1 MGTMNIS
8 ISDELLAKVDKA
20 IATRGY
26 SSRSE
31 FIRDAIRIFLQEI
44 EWASNVEGNVL
55 GVVAT
60 TYDTERRGI
69 SDEITKMQH
78 RYEDVIMT
86 TLHNHLH
93 DRCMEII
100 LTKGDVKRVREL
112 TENLRIITGMESVRA
127 NLLRTPD

>member
-8 ISDELLAKVDKA
+8 VSDGLLSKVDRV
-20 IATRGY
+20 IAARGY

-31 FIRDAIRIFLQEI
+31 FIRDAIRILLREI
-44 EWASNVEGNVL
+44 EWASSVEGNVL
-55 GVVAT
+55 GVIVT

-69 SDEITKMQH
+69 SDEIIKMQH
-78 RYEDVIMT
+78 GYEDVIMT

-100 LTKGDVKRVREL
+100 LAKGGVKRVREL
-112 TENLRIITGMESVRA
+112 TENLRVIRGMESVRT
-127 NLLRTPD
+127 NLIRAPG